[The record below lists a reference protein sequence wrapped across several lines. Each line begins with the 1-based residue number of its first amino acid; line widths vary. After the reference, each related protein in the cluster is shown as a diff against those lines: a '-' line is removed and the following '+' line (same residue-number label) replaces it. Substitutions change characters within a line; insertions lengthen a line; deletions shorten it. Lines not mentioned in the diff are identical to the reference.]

1 MIEFLRGL
9 IFHDFMLKLFSLALA
24 VLIWFTVTE
33 VQKES
38 SPLPRLTMNAD
49 VRTFSGL
56 PVLVVCSAEDLRN
69 FKIAPGEVE
78 LIVQGDTRILNKLNN
93 KDFRVTVDLT
103 GIEAASG
110 PLRKRVDV
118 SAPAGVTHA
127 RAEPEEVQVRI
138 PSKP

>member
-9 IFHDFMLKLFSLALA
+9 VFHDLLLKLFSLALA
-24 VLIWFTVTE
+24 VLIWFTITE

-56 PVLVVCSAEDLRN
+56 PVLVVCSADDVRN
-69 FKIAPGEVE
+69 FKITPSEVE
-78 LIVQGDTRILNKLNN
+78 LTVQGDGRILNKLSN

-103 GIEAASG
+103 GIESVSG

-118 SAPAGVTHA
+118 STPAGVTHA
-127 RAEPEEVQVRI
+127 RPEPAEVQIRV
-138 PSKP
+138 PPKS

>member
-9 IFHDFMLKLFSLALA
+9 IFHDFLLKLFSLALA

-38 SPLPRLTMNAD
+38 SPLPRLTMNTD

-56 PVLVVCSAEDLRN
+56 PVLVVCSADDVRS
-69 FKIAPGEVE
+69 FKIAPSEVE
-78 LIVQGDTRILNKLNN
+78 LTVQGDGRILDKLSN

-103 GIEAASG
+103 GIESVSG

-118 SAPAGVTHA
+118 ATPAGVTHA
-127 RAEPEEVQVRI
+127 RPEPLEVQIRV
-138 PSKP
+138 PPKS

>member
-1 MIEFLRGL
+1 MISILRDL
-9 IFHDFMLKLFSLALA
+9 VFHDFLLKLFSLALA
-24 VLIWFTVTE
+24 VLIWFTITE

-56 PVLVVCSAEDLRN
+56 PVLVVCSAEEVRN
-69 FKIAPGEVE
+69 FKITPSEVE
-78 LIVQGDTRILNKLNN
+78 LTVQGDTRILDKLSN

-103 GIEAASG
+103 GIEAVSG

-118 SAPAGVTHA
+118 STPAGVTHS
-127 RAEPEEVQVRI
+127 RAEPLEVQIRVPPR
-138 PSKP
+138 P